1 MPRKE
6 QIVSQ
11 YTFPHEETYI
21 NDNTS
26 GDYDELVDNSVKYP
40 YLSVFAS
47 AKGID
52 GKLVKITSTQK
63 YYTVFG
69 KTNYKKYGQ
78 PQLMPEAILSQTG
91 TEVWCMRVMPEDSL
105 YANSVLSAWYKPDV
119 ENKAF
124 RLKFTAKSVTSE
136 STVQGDYHSMT
147 EILHDRDAL
156 VEYGNLLDGA
166 GVDGVYTDS
175 EGFIQVPLAVFS
187 APGHGSYGQNLR
199 WRISPS
205 EEYENEYGIKV
216 YSFQI
221 IDTTDSAIIA
231 ATHVASIVSSSA
243 TDETVFIN
251 DLIEDADAE
260 SLGAYIK
267 FNEENVMKIYD
278 AYVAFCNEVLEKNPA
293 DVVKIPEYDH
303 FDLFFGK
310 AVKVQK
316 IRVTP
321 NEPYLTYEKELTD
334 DIDVDADDYV
344 AADYTKTPIIN
355 VNDVAGISL
364 NGGSDGKFASGTEEE
379 IQAAYDECYI
389 KAFNGEYD
397 KLILAPR
404 RIKSLALFDANYSMP
419 VKMALA
425 TLAMYRSDAI
435 CYLDTNLVETLG
447 NVDIQTMEADF
458 AQLDD
463 LVSSF
468 DNFDEAW
475 CVSINTHFNYI
486 KEVCTGKRI
495 PVTITWYLAATDAT
509 HRQTY
514 GGTYPRIGKTATLSG
529 HIKNSLKPCVA
540 ENEKE
545 LKQALYDARIN
556 YFEDEG
562 DNIFTRGT
570 QSMYVSSNSD
580 LLEETNVN
588 ALFDLKRNLES
599 DCRENR
605 YMITTPTKRK
615 EFRQYLLEKYS
626 YMVGDSFNSMDL
638 KYTSNQYESQRNIVH
653 LYAEVTFPRRSK
665 TTFIEIDINRPA
677 YDADITEDE

>member
-52 GKLVKITSTQK
+52 GKLVKITSTRK

-136 STVQGDYHSMT
+136 STVHGDYNSMT

-166 GVDGVYTDS
+166 AVDGVYTDG

-260 SLGAYIK
+260 SLRTELQK
-267 FNEENVMKIYD
+267 F
-278 AYVAFCNEVLEKNPA
+278 
-293 DVVKIPEYDH
+293 
-303 FDLFFGK
+303 
-310 AVKVQK
+310 
-316 IRVTP
+316 
-321 NEPYLTYEKELTD
+321 
-334 DIDVDADDYV
+334 
-344 AADYTKTPIIN
+344 
-355 VNDVAGISL
+355 
-364 NGGSDGKFASGTEEE
+364 TE
-379 IQAAYDECYI
+379 
-389 KAFNGEYD
+389 
-397 KLILAPR
+397 
-404 RIKSLALFDANYSMP
+404 
-419 VKMALA
+419 
-425 TLAMYRSDAI
+425 
-435 CYLDTNLVETLG
+435 
-447 NVDIQTMEADF
+447 
-458 AQLDD
+458 
-463 LVSSF
+463 SF
-468 DNFDEAW
+468 
-475 CVSINTHFNYI
+475 
-486 KEVCTGKRI
+486 
-495 PVTITWYLAATDAT
+495 
-509 HRQTY
+509 Q
-514 GGTYPRIGKTATLSG
+514 
-529 HIKNSLKPCVA
+529 
-540 ENEKE
+540 
-545 LKQALYDARIN
+545 
-556 YFEDEG
+556 
-562 DNIFTRGT
+562 
-570 QSMYVSSNSD
+570 
-580 LLEETNVN
+580 
-588 ALFDLKRNLES
+588 
-599 DCRENR
+599 
-605 YMITTPTKRK
+605 
-615 EFRQYLLEKYS
+615 
-626 YMVGDSFNSMDL
+626 
-638 KYTSNQYESQRNIVH
+638 
-653 LYAEVTFPRRSK
+653 
-665 TTFIEIDINRPA
+665 
-677 YDADITEDE
+677 